1 MRVRLLFDCS
11 PSLGFM
17 YGGRVYC
24 GFWHV
29 DRGGRMRR
37 VTVQSVFCWGFKEQ
51 VCDALVSGACL
62 SGLEE
67 MINDRPGN

>member
-1 MRVRLLFDCS
+1 
-11 PSLGFM
+11 
-17 YGGRVYC
+17 
-24 GFWHV
+24 
-29 DRGGRMRR
+29 MRR